1 MKKITI
7 FLLRMIYANHSQK
20 STDGPLVGSLGKN
33 PTVIEADAHCQIRG
47 LEACTTTITA
57 RLCMINIVFANC
69 EPITAYGEK
78 TDQEK
83 EGQKCKKIMFNGKI
97 NNFQSYYNAHDK

>member
-1 MKKITI
+1 
-7 FLLRMIYANHSQK
+7 
-20 STDGPLVGSLGKN
+20 
-33 PTVIEADAHCQIRG
+33 
-47 LEACTTTITA
+47 
-57 RLCMINIVFANC
+57 MINIVFANC

-97 NNFQSYYNAHDK
+97 NNFQSYYNAHDKQARGFSIKTDTGHIYNLGYTPPKFTREQLKDKAEAGEID

>member
-1 MKKITI
+1 
-7 FLLRMIYANHSQK
+7 
-20 STDGPLVGSLGKN
+20 
-33 PTVIEADAHCQIRG
+33 
-47 LEACTTTITA
+47 
-57 RLCMINIVFANC
+57 MINIVFANC